1 MLDFFQDSDSDYVPE
16 SCDMPSDS
24 DASLEFPLL
33 NQQRIKIK
41 GEKYLNLK
49 GILFMH
55 THTQHDMRALTHT

>member
-24 DASLEFPLL
+24 DASVEFPQL
-33 NQQRIKIK
+33 NQRIKFK

-55 THTQHDMRALTHT
+55 IHTQDMRALTHT